1 MHSELPILF
10 IPSIPVLI
18 LDMKT
23 SSIDIIVPVWNSPFE
38 TRACLS
44 AILKHSP
51 EARMIIVDNGSS
63 RETELMLEEFSE
75 PLGERGLFIKTERN
89 IGLVPSINRGL
100 ARSDGAFAVILR
112 PHVLVTNGWL
122 EALSDAAGDTRVGIV
137 SPVFSGSGASPLCA
151 VNNRRDCSSLDTFTV
166 SFSALLLKNEMRM
179 QIGFF
184 DEGMDSGEWC
194 LTDYVRRAWSK
205 GYRTCATSRSLLVC
219 GQEAVFGSEERRQG
233 QARASRERYLEQ
245 WGASRH
251 YGVYFG
257 PDTEAGHLV
266 DAVETILEGSR
277 QGHRFTLLLHH
288 RQAREFRRCG
298 WSCLHTGID
307 VVRLSMLMPQ
317 RDLVRKLG
325 GLREAAPG
333 MVVVRWKDDAPAAG
347 MEMAIPFSGMA
358 GAIRGA

>member
-1 MHSELPILF
+1 MTTP
-10 IPSIPVLI
+10 
-18 LDMKT
+18 
-23 SSIDIIVPVWNSPFE
+23 SIDIIVPVWNSPFE
-38 TRACLS
+38 TRACLA
-44 AILKHSP
+44 AILDHSP
-51 EARMIIVDNGSS
+51 EARLIIVDNGSS

-75 PLGERGLFIKTERN
+75 PLGERGLFIKSERN
-89 IGLVPSINRGL
+89 IGLVPAVNRGL
-100 ARSDGAFAVILR
+100 ARSDGAYSVIIR

-122 EALSDAAGDTRVGIV
+122 EALTDVARDSRVGIV

-151 VNNRRDCSSLDTFTV
+151 VNNRRDCSLLDTFTV

-184 DEGMDSGEWC
+184 DERMDNGEWC

-219 GQEAVFGSEERRQG
+219 GREAVFGSEERRQC
-233 QARASRERYLEQ
+233 QVRASRALYLGQ

-251 YGVYFG
+251 YGIYFG
-257 PDTEAGHLV
+257 PDTDASLLV

-307 VVRLSMLMPQ
+307 LVQLSMFMPQ
-317 RDLVRKLG
+317 RDLVRKLRA
-325 GLREAAPG
+325 LHVAAPG
-333 MVVVRWKDDAPAAG
+333 MIMVCWNDDAPAAG
-347 MEMAIPFSGMA
+347 MEMAIPFTGMA
-358 GAIRGA
+358 AAIRDA

>member
-1 MHSELPILF
+1 MTT
-10 IPSIPVLI
+10 PSV
-18 LDMKT
+18 
-23 SSIDIIVPVWNSPFE
+23 DIIVPVWNSPFE

-44 AILKHSP
+44 AVLEHSP
-51 EARMIIVDNGSS
+51 EARLIIVDYGSN

-75 PLGERGLFIKTERN
+75 PLGERGLFIKSERN
-89 IGLVPSINRGL
+89 IGLVPAINRGL

-122 EALSDAAGDTRVGIV
+122 KALTDVAEGNRVGIV
-137 SPVFSGSGASPLCA
+137 SPVFSGSGSSPLCT

-179 QIGFF
+179 QTGFF
-184 DEGMDSGEWC
+184 DEGMDNGEWC
-194 LTDYVRRAWSK
+194 LTDYVRRAWSM
-205 GYRTCATSRSLLVC
+205 GYRTCATSRSHLGC
-219 GQEAVFGSEERRQG
+219 SQENIFGSEERRQG
-233 QARASRERYLEQ
+233 LARAGREKYLGL

-257 PDTEAGHLV
+257 PDTDASLLN
-266 DAVETILEGSR
+266 DAVETILEGAR

-307 VVRLSMLMPQ
+307 LVRLSMFMPQ
-317 RDLVRKLG
+317 RDLVRKLSALQG
-325 GLREAAPG
+325 GAPG
-333 MVVVRWKDDAPAAG
+333 TIMVRWEDEVAAAG
-347 MEMAIPFSGMA
+347 MEMAIPFIGVA
-358 GAIRGA
+358 AAIRDVYEGNTCEPVERR